1 MKSNFSPFLDRSS
14 KNNQNLKKILHI
26 NIVPYY
32 YYQILIIG
40 GFYANIGTILLPKK
54 LIIEKKKIFGKSIYF
69 FLHCESKNHAFNNTF
84 L

>member
-54 LIIEKKKIFGKSIYF
+54 LIIEKKNLWKINLF
-69 FLHCESKNHAFNNTF
+69 FSTL
-84 L
+84 